1 MLTQYKKYSVLIMLF
16 LFLGCMSNCKVPNSE
31 QQDLTF
37 VLETSFEKIS
47 LAKYGL
53 NYPHTKHS
61 LDRCIEY
68 NDRECL
74 DTYHQVAEN
83 KNTIQSL
90 AQTNSKSLATTLD
103 IIESACLSKNENI
116 ANFVCYGG
124 IMSLYFYDSPEQD
137 AGIRARIK
145 KYPKEIRNRIFNNNF
160 FWYSNRPDVDAWVT
174 YISVAV
180 VDWSDESQKRYTAD
194 RFKKR
199 IEEIDEDAWVRR

>member
-1 MLTQYKKYSVLIMLF
+1 MLLMLS
-16 LFLGCMSNCKVPNSE
+16 LFLGCMVGCKVLNSE

-37 VLETSFEKIS
+37 ILQTSFEKIA

-68 NDRECL
+68 NDRQCL

-90 AQTNSKSLATTLD
+90 AHSNSKSLATTLD
-103 IIESACLSKNENI
+103 IIEGACLSKDENI

-124 IMSLYFYDSPEQD
+124 IMSLYFYHSPEQD
-137 AGIRARIK
+137 AEIRARIK
-145 KYPKEIRNRIFNNNF
+145 KYPKKIRNRIFNNDF
-160 FWYSNRPDVDAWVT
+160 FWYCNRPDADAWVN
-174 YISVAV
+174 YLSVAD
-180 VDWSDESQKRYTAD
+180 VDWSDEVQKQYTAGL
-194 RFKKR
+194 FKKR
-199 IEEIDEDAWVRR
+199 IEEVDAEAWVLR

>member
-1 MLTQYKKYSVLIMLF
+1 MLTRLKKIMLLF
-16 LFLGCMSNCKVPNSE
+16 VLPLFLGCMADCKVLNSE

-37 VLETSFEKIS
+37 ILQTSFEKIS

-53 NYPHTKHS
+53 NYPHTKQS

-68 NDRECL
+68 NDQQCL
-74 DTYHQVAEN
+74 DTYHQVLEN
-83 KNTIQSL
+83 KNTVQSL
-90 AQTNSKSLATTLD
+90 ARTNSKSLATTLD

-137 AGIRARIK
+137 AEIRARMK
-145 KYPKEIRNRIFNNNF
+145 KYPKQVRNRIFDNVF
-160 FWYSNRPDVDAWVT
+160 FWYYNRPDVDAWVN
-174 YISVAV
+174 YISVAD
-180 VDWSDESQKRYTAD
+180 VDWSDEGQKTYTID

-199 IEEIDEDAWVRR
+199 IEEVDKDAWVLR